1 MMDLFSTLVVG
12 DIMSGWQDSLMLK
25 LALQLVGDKSSITSQ
40 SPISRRI
47 VAEVFTADIFM
58 KSVGDRSATDRR
70 LFGDLLA
77 TDCRLLENLCN

>member
-58 KSVGDRSATDRR
+58 KSVGDRSATVRR
-70 LFGDLLA
+70 LVSD
-77 TDCRLLENLCN
+77 